1 MLRSLSPRRDSDAPP
16 ARRPGLSALLLC
28 LSVVLLALTFG
39 CKAGSQGG
47 TGLLA
52 TKAPVETKGVSGAE
66 RLNDG
71 RVPAEGSAWNSNRTT
86 IFTNRHGYVVYDLGE
101 EKPIESVALLGDN
114 NDNYRLLGRSE
125 GGEFELLWEATSV
138 QGAGLRWR
146 KTNSLGKS
154 ARYLKLEPGRGDSSL
169 SVAELAVFSEPA
181 IELPPKLETVS
192 ALDSGLV
199 YRNAILVL
207 TAVIVMVV
215 ALTWTGAPWS
225 LLVVAALALGWALR
239 GYISV
244 FLSEFPIAQLE
255 VSLTRAASAF
265 MAAAVVARETYGPRD
280 KKPIAALN
288 IGVLAF
294 SAALAVG
301 SFYNLGHPQFYD
313 HKNREPSVV
322 HNYDMRV
329 YFPVA
334 KYFDELKYDG
344 LYLASVATY
353 AEEHGGLDT
362 PEMKRTELRD
372 LRDHR
377 MRAVPAIRQE
387 IEDVKKRFSPER
399 WEELKRDM
407 RYFWETMGSHAYLGS
422 MADHGGNATPV
433 WLTLAYFM
441 FKSAPASNE
450 VLIWAGLLDPL
461 LLLGFGVAIW
471 RAFGVRTALVS
482 LVLFGANDFYM
493 FGSNWAGATL
503 RHDWMVYLGLGAA
516 ALKTNRYKTGG
527 ALLAMAA
534 LIRAFPAIS
543 LIALGVPVLYF
554 VLEKAKE
561 LGRNPTLKEI
571 FEGNRWFIDAALGAV
586 ACVAGWVLFSSLVL
600 GFDAWPLWVKKISS
614 FTASPHVNHISLLT
628 VTAGSEGNQA
638 IVLRERLPLHIGI
651 TAAFVIF
658 ALWAAYRRPPHV
670 AAMLGMLLMP
680 VFMYP
685 ANYYDHFIFLL
696 ALLVSEP
703 LLATSRVERET
714 SGKVWLALLLLCSAL
729 YMTVKISDLA
739 IHFYQA
745 SVLLLA
751 ALGAVLV
758 YLVPRTEGGA
768 FLFPEPLKVLWET
781 KESDKRTGS
790 DEGVKKAKKRSAG
803 RSDDVTLES
812 PVMPDK
818 RPEKSD
824 DVTLESAVAS
834 DRRPA
839 KSDDATLE
847 SPVVTDRRAAR
858 EEEEPALQSDTEGSD
873 KEA

>member
-1 MLRSLSPRRDSDAPP
+1 MPPVLMLRSRFTRGHSAASPA
-16 ARRPGLSALLLC
+16 RPGLSAWLLI

-39 CKAGSQGG
+39 CKGSSQGG

-52 TKAPVETKGVSGAE
+52 KKAPVETKGVSGAE

-71 RVPAEGSAWNSNRTT
+71 RVPAEGSAWNSNRTAQ
-86 IFTNRHGYVVYDLGE
+86 FSNRHGYVVYDLGE

-114 NDNYRLLGRSE
+114 NDVYRLLGRSE
-125 GGEFELLWEATSV
+125 GGGEFELLWEASSV

-192 ALDSGLV
+192 SLDSGLV
-199 YRNAILVL
+199 YRNSILVL
-207 TAVIVMVV
+207 TAVVVMAV
-215 ALTWTGAPWS
+215 ALTWTAAPWS
-225 LLVVAALALGWALR
+225 LLVVIALALGWALR

-244 FLSEFPIAQLE
+244 YLSEFPIAQLE

-265 MAAAVVARETYGPRD
+265 MAAAVVARETFGPRD

-288 IGVLAF
+288 IGVLTF

-387 IEDVKKRFSPER
+387 IEDVKTRFTPER
-399 WEELKRDM
+399 WNELKRDM
-407 RYFWETMGSHAYLGS
+407 SYFWETMGSHAYLGS

-461 LLLGFGVAIW
+461 LLLVFGVAIW

-516 ALKTNRYKTGG
+516 ALKTKRYRTGG

-554 VLEKAKE
+554 VLERARE
-561 LGRNPTLKEI
+561 LGRSPSLKEI
-571 FEGNRWFIDAALGAV
+571 IEGNRWFIDAVIGAT

-628 VTAGSEGNQA
+628 ITAGSEGNQA
-638 IVLRERLPLHIGI
+638 LVLRERLPLHIGI
-651 TAAFVIF
+651 TAAFVVF
-658 ALWAAYRRPPHV
+658 TLWAAYRRPPHV

-703 LLATSRVERET
+703 LTAGSRVEREA

-729 YMTVKISDLA
+729 YMTVKINDLA

-745 SVLLLA
+745 SVLLMA

-758 YLVPRTEGGA
+758 YLVPRTADGG
-768 FLFPEPLKVLWET
+768 FLFPEALQGLLET
-781 KESDKRTGS
+781 KEQGKTADPG
-790 DEGVKKAKKRSAG
+790 DERPQAKKKKAGTPEPQEAPV

-818 RPEKSD
+818 RTERPKED
-824 DVTLESAVAS
+824 APVTSEA
-834 DRRPA
+834 DPGR
-839 KSDDATLE
+839 
-847 SPVVTDRRAAR
+847 
-858 EEEEPALQSDTEGSD
+858 SD

>member
-1 MLRSLSPRRDSDAPP
+1 MLRSLFTRRHSDAPP
-16 ARRPGLSALLLC
+16 ARRFGLSALLLAF
-28 LSVVLLALTFG
+28 SVVLFALTVG
-39 CKAGSQGG
+39 CKGGSQGG

-52 TKAPVETKGVSGAE
+52 NKTPIETKGISGVE

-71 RVPAEGSAWNSNRTT
+71 RVPAEGTAWNSNRTAVFSSKSGYA
-86 IFTNRHGYVVYDLGE
+86 IFDLGE
-101 EKPIESVALLGDN
+101 DKPIESVALLGDN
-114 NDNYRLLGRSE
+114 NDTYRLLGRSE

-146 KTNSLGKS
+146 KTNSLGKR
-154 ARYLKLEPGRGDSSL
+154 ARYLKLEAGRGDSSL
-169 SVAELAVFSEPA
+169 SIAELVVFSEPA
-181 IELPPKLETVS
+181 IELPPRLETVS
-192 ALDSGLV
+192 ALDSGLT

-207 TAVIVMVV
+207 TAVVVMVV

-225 LLVVAALALGWALR
+225 LLIAAALALGWALR

-244 FLSEFPIAQLE
+244 YLSEFPIGQLE

-265 MAAAVVARETYGPRD
+265 MAAAVIARETYGPRD
-280 KKPIAALN
+280 KQPITALN

-294 SAALAVG
+294 SAVLAVG

-377 MRAVPAIRQE
+377 MRKVPAIRQE

-461 LLLGFGVAIW
+461 LLLVFAVAIW
-471 RAFGVRTALVS
+471 RAFGARTALVS

-516 ALKTNRYKTGG
+516 ALKTKRYKTGG
-527 ALLAMAA
+527 AFLAMAA

-554 VLEKAKE
+554 VLEKVKE
-561 LGRNPTLKEI
+561 LGRAPSLKEI
-571 FEGNRWFIDAALGAV
+571 IEGNRWFIDAAIGAV

-638 IVLRERLPLHIGI
+638 IVLRERLPLHIGV

-696 ALLVSEP
+696 AVLVSEP
-703 LLATSRVERET
+703 LMATTRVERET
-714 SGKVWLALLLLCSAL
+714 SGKVWLTLLLLCSAL
-729 YMTVKISDLA
+729 YMTVKINDLA
-739 IHFYQA
+739 MHFYQA
-745 SVLLLA
+745 SVLLMA

-758 YLVPRTEGGA
+758 YLVPRTEDGA
-768 FLFPEPLKVLWET
+768 FLFPEPLKVLWEA
-781 KESDKRTGS
+781 KGSDKKTG
-790 DEGVKKAKKRSAG
+790 GPGRGAKKAKKKSGAG
-803 RSDDVTLES
+803 SDDVTLQS

-818 RPEKSD
+818 RPEKEEE
-824 DVTLESAVAS
+824 VTLESVAAPDKRAV
-834 DRRPA
+834 
-839 KSDDATLE
+839 KSEDPTLE
-847 SPVVTDRRAAR
+847 SPVVPDKRAAK
-858 EEEEPALQSDTEGSD
+858 EETAATESD
-873 KEA
+873 KEESDKGA